1 MKTTQRSQSACG
13 DGMAPSITSTTT
25 PITIMFAT
33 VPSPGRWRSGAHSS
47 STTPPTRIST
57 VPTGMPVMRA
67 RPVWKTSHGST
78 PTAGA
83 SISDS
88 LTP

>member
-1 MKTTQRSQSACG
+1 
-13 DGMAPSITSTTT
+13 MAASSTSTTA
-25 PITIMFAT
+25 PITMMLAT
-33 VPSPGRWRSGAHSS
+33 VPRPGRWRSGIHSI
-47 STTPPTRIST
+47 STTPPTMIST

-67 RPVWKTSHGST
+67 NPVWKTSQGST

-83 SISDS
+83 SISAS